1 MANISY
7 FQPTLSREIW
17 FYIETHFY
25 GAKYVA
31 ERCGVTIKSLRES
44 VFAASLDLDYL
55 ERVIFCCGTKFAVSI
70 SDELFVQP
78 DYSVCPGSFRH
89 CKGRQTIR
97 SFISFLNEVSG
108 GGDINDGDFLTT
120 IKFEDRVFVFCHQQS
135 QYTHI
140 IEVHPCC
147 KSRDNLEAFLE
158 KNLCNYQTQS
168 NLSPLSLKVLET
180 MITSFDGIVNRHD
193 YYETVSN
200 LHYWANHF
208 ELKSDVQPNLKRT
221 LAFE

>member
-1 MANISY
+1 MTNISY
-7 FQPTLSREIW
+7 FQHALSREIW

-31 ERCGVTIKSLRES
+31 ERCAVTIKSLRES
-44 VFAASLDLDYL
+44 VFDGSLDLDYL
-55 ERVIFCCGTKFAVSI
+55 DHVLFAAGAKFGVSL
-70 SDELFVQP
+70 SEELFVQP
-78 DYSVCPGSFRH
+78 DYTVCPGSFRH

-147 KSRDNLEAFLE
+147 KSRENLETFLE
-158 KNLCNYQTQS
+158 KNLCNYQAQS
-168 NLSPLSLKVLET
+168 NLSPLSIKVLET
-180 MITSFDGIVNRHD
+180 MLLSFDNLINRHD
-193 YYETVSN
+193 YATTVSN
-200 LHYWANHF
+200 LHYWANHL
-208 ELKSDVQPNLKRT
+208 EVR
-221 LAFE
+221 

>member
-1 MANISY
+1 MTNISY
-7 FQPTLSREIW
+7 FQPALSREIW

-31 ERCGVTIKSLRES
+31 ERCAVTIKSLRES
-44 VFAASLDLDYL
+44 VFDGSLDLDYL
-55 ERVIFCCGTKFAVSI
+55 EHVLFASGAKFGVSM
-70 SDELFVQP
+70 SEELFVLP
-78 DYSVCPGSFRH
+78 DYTVCPGSFRH

-158 KNLCNYQTQS
+158 KNLCNYQAQS
-168 NLSPLSLKVLET
+168 NLSPLSITVLET
-180 MITSFDGIVNRHD
+180 MLLSFDNLINRHD
-193 YYETVSN
+193 YATTVSN
-200 LHYWANHF
+200 LHYWANYL
-208 ELKSDVQPNLKRT
+208 EVR
-221 LAFE
+221 